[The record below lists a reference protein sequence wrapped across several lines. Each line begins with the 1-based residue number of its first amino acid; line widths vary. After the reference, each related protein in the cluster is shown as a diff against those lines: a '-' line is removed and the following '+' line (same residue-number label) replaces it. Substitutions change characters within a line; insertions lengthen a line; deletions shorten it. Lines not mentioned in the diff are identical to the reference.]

1 MQWANT
7 YSKNLYWCFCVNA
20 NKYIEDKV
28 PNIPLF
34 IKNNCKITIGTDSLA
49 SNWSLSILD
58 ELKTISNNFDEISM
72 QNLIQ
77 WSTLNGAE
85 YLGFENSLGS
95 IEIGKTP
102 GINQLL
108 NIENDKIAMHS
119 TLNKIL

>member
-1 MQWANT
+1 
-7 YSKNLYWCFCVNA
+7 
-20 NKYIEDKV
+20 
-28 PNIPLF
+28 
-34 IKNNCKITIGTDSLA
+34 
-49 SNWSLSILD
+49 
-58 ELKTISNNFDEISM
+58 M